1 MSKDAAAT
9 RLALVQAARHRF
21 AFDGY
26 RATTVRDIAADAGVN
41 VALINRYFVSKEG
54 LFRACLD
61 RTATDRTATDRTAT
75 ERTAGDRAGE
85 DAGDGAAGGPDLER
99 ALSGLI
105 RHIIRSPTD
114 EDSMQLLLLLRSSG
128 DEAVDRIRR
137 ETLRGYAERL
147 AGAVRGGGSA
157 GVDDDLLVRAEI
169 ALSVV
174 LGMTMLRTSTRVE
187 PLASAD
193 VEAVAV
199 PLEDA
204 LRALLGGGRGR
215 A

>member
-54 LFRACLD
+54 LFRACL
-61 RTATDRTATDRTAT
+61 DRTAT

>member
-9 RLALVQAARHRF
+9 RLALVQAARRRF

-41 VALINRYFVSKEG
+41 VALINRYFVSKVG

-61 RTATDRTATDRTAT
+61 R
-75 ERTAGDRAGE
+75 
-85 DAGDGAAGGPDLER
+85 AAPEQGPVTSGSDLER
-99 ALSGLI
+99 ALGGLI

-114 EDSMQLLLLLRSSG
+114 EDSMQLLLLLRNSG

-147 AGAVRGGGSA
+147 AGAVRAGGPDT
-157 GVDDDLLVRAEI
+157 VDDDLLVRAEI

-174 LGMTMLRTSTRVE
+174 LGMTMMRTSTRVE

-204 LRALLGGGRGR
+204 LRALLGGGRG
-215 A
+215 

>member
-9 RLALVQAARHRF
+9 RLALVQAARRRF

-41 VALINRYFVSKEG
+41 VALINRYFGSKEG

-61 RTATDRTATDRTAT
+61 RAAPDR
-75 ERTAGDRAGE
+75 
-85 DAGDGAAGGPDLER
+85 DAAPSGSDLER
-99 ALSGLI
+99 ALGGLI

-128 DEAVDRIRR
+128 DEVVDRIRR

-147 AGAVRGGGSA
+147 AGAVRAGSPDEI
-157 GVDDDLLVRAEI
+157 DDDLLVRAEI

-174 LGMTMLRTSTRVE
+174 LGMTMMRTSTRVE
-187 PLASAD
+187 PLASAE
-193 VEAVAV
+193 VESVAV

-204 LRALLGGGRGR
+204 LRALLGGGRG
-215 A
+215 

>member
-9 RLALVQAARHRF
+9 RLALVQAARRRF

-41 VALINRYFVSKEG
+41 VALINRYFGSKEG

-61 RTATDRTATDRTAT
+61 RATPEQEVAPS
-75 ERTAGDRAGE
+75 GS
-85 DAGDGAAGGPDLER
+85 DLER
-99 ALSGLI
+99 VLGGLI

-114 EDSMQLLLLLRSSG
+114 EDSMQLLLLLRGSG

-137 ETLRGYAERL
+137 DTLRGYAERL
-147 AGAVRGGGSA
+147 AGAARAGRTGGSSQD
-157 GVDDDLLVRAEI
+157 DDDLLVRAEI

-193 VEAVAV
+193 VEAVAA

-204 LRALLGGGRGR
+204 LRALLGGGRG
-215 A
+215 

>member
-9 RLALVQAARHRF
+9 RLALVQAARRRF

-41 VALINRYFVSKEG
+41 VALINRYFVSKVG

-61 RTATDRTATDRTAT
+61 RAAP
-75 ERTAGDRAGE
+75 ER
-85 DAGDGAAGGPDLER
+85 GPVTSGSDLER
-99 ALSGLI
+99 ALGGLI

-114 EDSMQLLLLLRSSG
+114 EDSMQLLLLLRNSG

-147 AGAVRGGGSA
+147 AGAVRAGGPDT
-157 GVDDDLLVRAEI
+157 VDDDLLVRAEI

-174 LGMTMLRTSTRVE
+174 LGMTMMRTSTRVE

-204 LRALLGGGRGR
+204 LRALLGGGRG
-215 A
+215 

>member
-9 RLALVQAARHRF
+9 RLALVQAARRRF

-41 VALINRYFVSKEG
+41 VALINRYFVSKVG

-61 RTATDRTATDRTAT
+61 RDAPDRDL
-75 ERTAGDRAGE
+75 GVPDLDRAVG
-85 DAGDGAAGGPDLER
+85 
-99 ALSGLI
+99 GLI

-128 DEAVDRIRR
+128 DEAVDAIRR

-147 AGAVRGGGSA
+147 AGAVSA
-157 GVDDDLLVRAEI
+157 GGTTLVDDDLLVRAEI

-174 LGMTMLRTSTRVE
+174 LGMTMMRTSTRVE

-199 PLEDA
+199 PLEEA
-204 LRALLGGGRGR
+204 LRALLGGR
-215 A
+215 AS

>member
-9 RLALVQAARHRF
+9 RLALVQAAQRRF

-61 RTATDRTATDRTAT
+61 RTATD
-75 ERTAGDRAGE
+75 RTAGDRAGE